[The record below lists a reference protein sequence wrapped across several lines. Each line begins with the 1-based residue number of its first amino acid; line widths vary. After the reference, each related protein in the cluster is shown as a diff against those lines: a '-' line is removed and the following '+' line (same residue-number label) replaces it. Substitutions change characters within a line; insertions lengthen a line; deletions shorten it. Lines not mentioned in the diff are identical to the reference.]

1 MKKFS
6 AILISFSLL
15 LIFSCKKSAIEQG
28 QSQLKGNLS
37 LADEGGKFL
46 DDNSGVTIS
55 IENSDPLIS
64 TVTDRQGNFVL
75 PDYPASSF
83 VLVYSKPGY
92 GTYRQYF
99 ERDNTGKLSYW
110 SLNEQRFVNEDGS
123 IGEGLTLGQRSTA
136 IVNDLKTRIIGDTLQ
151 VSFNLSSPTPG
162 QKAIELLT
170 QKDLPNISFTTIDK
184 NRYNWHGLYLAQNGD
199 NVFNW
204 CLKCSTLC
212 NDWVS
217 GDVIYFTAYGESWY
231 SGMYIDRLNNN
242 DIVMPNMNTS
252 NTVTPSSVVVP

>member
-6 AILISFSLL
+6 AILILISLL
-15 LIFSCKKSAIEQG
+15 LCVSCKKSAIEQT
-28 QSQLKGNLS
+28 QSQLKGSLS

-46 DDNSGVTIS
+46 NDNSGVTIS
-55 IENSDPLIS
+55 IENSNPLMS
-64 TVTDRQGNFVL
+64 AVSDKDGNFVL
-75 PDYPASSF
+75 PDYPASTF

-92 GTYRQYF
+92 GTYKQYF

-123 IGEGLTLGQRSTA
+123 IGEALELGQKSAA
-136 IVNDLKTRIIGDTLQ
+136 IVSDLKARIIGDTLQ
-151 VSFNLSSPTPG
+151 ISFNLSSPTPG
-162 QKAIELLT
+162 QKAIELLA
-170 QKDLPNISFTTIDK
+170 QKDLLNISFTTIDK

-204 CLKCSTLC
+204 CLKCSELC

-231 SGMYIDRLNNN
+231 SGMYIDRLDNNN
-242 DIVMPNMNTS
+242 IVMPNMNTS
-252 NTVTPSSVVVP
+252 NTVTPASVAVP